1 MNTGL
6 VRNHDIEKIYMKLL
20 QETETSAYYLHN
32 KLEQTEKRI
41 RQLNTPIKKI
51 NNPSKPEFSNY
62 FESGVFFFPFAIAI
76 VFYLFYRLIKMILSQ
91 FDFLNWLLSGGLKF
105 VKGLFYVVLVIS
117 IIAGIVGIIST
128 ISDYKDYKKAQ
139 KEYEKKLTTNK
150 DTNLKNIQQMKTN
163 HANAVRLAEH
173 KPKIKIEYEKALRLR
188 NDLYSINWIPSQ
200 YRNIRVV
207 YYICDMVLTSNIGIE
222 EALKYYLLQEANNKL
237 DEVLQKMDRIIEN
250 QNEIIVNQ
258 AIMNAQNTRIIQ
270 QNTSIISKAEQIEEN
285 TRLSAEYSQIGARY
299 AEANAYF
306 SLATYLKMK

>member
-1 MNTGL
+1 M
-6 VRNHDIEKIYMKLL
+6 RNHDIERIYMKLL
-20 QETETSAYYLHN
+20 QETETSVYYLHN
-32 KLEQTEKRI
+32 KLEQTGRRI

-51 NNPSKPEFSNY
+51 NDPSKPHFRNY
-62 FESGVFFFPFAIAI
+62 FELDCASGVFFITSISVAISL
-76 VFYLFYRLIKMILSQ
+76 YLLYWL
-91 FDFLNWLLSGGLKF
+91 FDFLFSHEVTVFKVLS
-105 VKGLFYVVLVIS
+105 YIS
-117 IIAGIVGIIST
+117 LIITVIAGGINITSSISN
-128 ISDYKDYKKAQ
+128 YKKAQ
-139 KEYEKKLTTNK
+139 KEYEKKLIANK
-150 DTNLKNIQQMKTN
+150 NTNLKNIQQMKTN
-163 HANAVRLAEH
+163 HGNAVRLAEH
-173 KPKIKIEYEKALRLR
+173 KPKIKLEYEKALKLR

-258 AIMNAQNTRIIQ
+258 AIMNAQNSRIIQ

>member
-6 VRNHDIEKIYMKLL
+6 ERNHDIERIYMKLL
-20 QETETSAYYLHN
+20 QETETSVYYLRN
-32 KLEQTEKRI
+32 KLDQTEKRI

-51 NNPSKPEFSNY
+51 NNPSKPQIRNY
-62 FESGVFFFPFAIAI
+62 FELECASGVFFI
-76 VFYLFYRLIKMILSQ
+76 VSLTATI
-91 FDFLNWLLSGGLKF
+91 
-105 VKGLFYVVLVIS
+105 GLFSLYWLFDCLFSYYVTAFKVIAYVS
-117 IIAGIVGIIST
+117 LIIAIIAGGVNIIST
-128 ISDYKDYKKAQ
+128 VKKYKKAQ
-139 KEYEKKLTTNK
+139 KEYERKLVANK
-150 DTNLKNIQQMKTN
+150 NTNLNNIQQMKTN
-163 HANAVRLAEH
+163 HTNAVRLAEH
-173 KPKIKIEYEKALRLR
+173 KPKIKLEYEKALKLR

-207 YYICDMVLTSNIGIE
+207 YYICDMVLTSNICIE

-258 AIMNAQNTRIIQ
+258 AVMNAQNTKIIQ

-285 TRLSAEYSQIGARY
+285 TRLSAEYSQIAARY

-306 SLATYLKMK
+306 SLATYLKR